1 MEKTY
6 FCFYYVCLY
15 ICVCTC
21 VFMREV
27 PTEARRG
34 CWVPSTTL
42 DVLNLGM
49 VALDSYTST
58 RMGLKE
64 SDGLEEED
72 RDCSWPQL
80 DRGMAAG
87 VKWWHG
93 PE

>member
-1 MEKTY
+1 
-6 FCFYYVCLY
+6 
-15 ICVCTC
+15 
-21 VFMREV
+21 MREV

-49 VALDSYTST
+49 VALDSYIST

-64 SDGLEEED
+64 SDSLEEED

-80 DRGMAAG
+80 ATAGPGMAAG